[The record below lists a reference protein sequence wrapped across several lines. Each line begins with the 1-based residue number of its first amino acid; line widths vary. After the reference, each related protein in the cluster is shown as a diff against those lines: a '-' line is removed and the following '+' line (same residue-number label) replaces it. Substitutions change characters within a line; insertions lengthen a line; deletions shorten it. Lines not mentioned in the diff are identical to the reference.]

1 MCVCVCVHGACDGES
16 VGCMLAV
23 RRLCACVGE
32 GVNCLCV
39 GGCEVCLCVG
49 GCEVCLCPLQLQ
61 LKLANQKWKA
71 RCRVE
76 KHEQLWQDNDV
87 RL

>member
-1 MCVCVCVHGACDGES
+1 MHLACVHAWMM
-16 VGCMLAV
+16 VGLWVVCYLYV
-23 RRLCACVGE
+23 DCV
-32 GVNCLCV
+32 CLCV